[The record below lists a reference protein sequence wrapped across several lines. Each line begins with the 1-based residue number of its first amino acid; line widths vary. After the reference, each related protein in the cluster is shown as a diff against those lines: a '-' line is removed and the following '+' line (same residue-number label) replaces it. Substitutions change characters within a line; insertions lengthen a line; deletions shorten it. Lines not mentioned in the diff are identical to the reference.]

1 MSEFKAG
8 DVVQLKS
15 GGPVMTAVICATS
28 GTSDECVRAMWFCE
42 SVGEYKFEDFF
53 ESVLV
58 KRADQA

>member
-15 GGPVMTAVICATS
+15 GGPMMTCAVCAPS
-28 GTSDECVRAMWFCE
+28 GASDACVRAMWFCE
-42 SVGEYKFEDFF
+42 SIGEYKFEDFF